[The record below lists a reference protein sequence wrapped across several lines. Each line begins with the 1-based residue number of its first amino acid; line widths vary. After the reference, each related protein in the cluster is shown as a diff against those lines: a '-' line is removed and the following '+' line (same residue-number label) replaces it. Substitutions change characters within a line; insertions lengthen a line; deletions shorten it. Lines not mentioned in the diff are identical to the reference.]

1 MGRSSVRPGRRFRR
15 GAFVALLAV
24 ALLVAAL
31 ATILASIF
39 TGNHPA
45 PWITIAVSIAVLAG
59 LAFSGRWFWRN
70 ARTIG
75 ALMDAADRVADG
87 DFTTRVA
94 DSEARQLGR
103 LTSSFNEMA
112 EHLETNE
119 QRRRELL
126 ADIAHELR
134 TPLQVIRGSVEG
146 MLDGLYPA
154 DAARLR
160 PLLDETVVMARLLDD
175 LRTLSMAEAA
185 SSSSSR
191 VGRSAV
197 AGGRRREYVPL
208 DGGRPRHHVGVAAR
222 SGVPAIIDADPV
234 RVAEVLNNLIA
245 NALRHTPS
253 SGHVSVTVSGAP
265 HENVSFAVE
274 DTGPGI
280 NPDLLPFV
288 FDRFTTSADI
298 DGPGWDSRSPSA
310 WSRRMAARSMRPPT
324 RTARRSDA
332 RSPHPS
338 IVNRCV
344 TPPRAKRA
352 MMGVWRRGPSSAPP
366 CSTISTR

>member
-1 MGRSSVRPGRRFRR
+1 MGPPGWGGPPFGPGRRFRR

-45 PWITIAVSIAVLAG
+45 PWITIGVSIAVLAG

-70 ARTIG
+70 ARTVG
-75 ALMDAADRVADG
+75 VLMDAADRVAGG
-87 DFTTRVA
+87 DLATRVP
-94 DSEARQLGR
+94 DTGARQLGR
-103 LTSSFNEMA
+103 LTSAFNEMA

-146 MLDGLYPA
+146 MLDGLYPIDA
-154 DAARLR
+154 DRVR
-160 PLLDETVVMARLLDD
+160 PLLDETIVMARLLDD
-175 LRTLSMAEAA
+175 LRTLSMAEAGVLELH
-185 SSSSSR
+185 R
-191 VGRSAV
+191 ETIDPRSTADDV
-197 AGGRRREYVPL
+197 VHTFRSMAEDAGVMLE
-208 DGGRPRHHVGVAAR
+208 PRHGA
-222 SGVPAIIDADPV
+222 SIPASIEADPV

-253 SGHVSVTVSGAP
+253 GGGVSVEVAGEP
-265 HENVSFAVE
+265 HGDVSFVVA

-280 NPDLLPFV
+280 DPELLPFV
-288 FDRFTTSADI
+288 FDRFTTSADT
-298 DGPGWDSRSPSA
+298 DGTGLGLA
-310 WSRRMAARSMRPPT
+310 
-324 RTARRSDA
+324 
-332 RSPHPS
+332 
-338 IVNRCV
+338 I
-344 TPPRAKRA
+344 AKRLVQA
-352 MMGVWRRGPSSAPP
+352 HGGTIDASANA
-366 CSTISTR
+366 SGGTTIRFTLPAAGRAPD

>member
-1 MGRSSVRPGRRFRR
+1 MAGRQGGPGWGGPPFGPGRRFRR

-39 TGNHPA
+39 TGGTHPA

-87 DFTTRVA
+87 DLTTRVA
-94 DSEARQLGR
+94 DSDARQLGR

-175 LRTLSMAEAA
+175 LRTLSMAEAGVLELHRESVDPRSLA
-185 SSSSSR
+185 DDVVNTFRSMAGDRGITLESR
-191 VGRSAV
+191 HEA
-197 AGGRRREYVPL
+197 
-208 DGGRPRHHVGVAAR
+208 
-222 SGVPAIIDADPV
+222 GVPAIIDADPV
-234 RVAEVLNNLIA
+234 RVAEVLSNLIA
-245 NALRHTPS
+245 NALATRPRAARVGDGGRAHGGRRDRSRSRTRARHP
-253 SGHVSVTVSGAP
+253 A
-265 HENVSFAVE
+265 
-274 DTGPGI
+274 
-280 NPDLLPFV
+280 DLLPFV
-288 FDRFTTSADI
+288 FDRFTTSADA
-298 DGPGWDSRSPSA
+298 DGTGLGLA
-310 WSRRMAARSMRPPT
+310 
-324 RTARRSDA
+324 
-332 RSPHPS
+332 
-338 IVNRCV
+338 I
-344 TPPRAKRA
+344 AKRLVEA
-352 MMGVWRRGPSSAPP
+352 HGGTIDASSNASGTTIRCTFPAPEH
-366 CSTISTR
+366 R